1 MQENLNILLFVLIQQ
16 FSLIK
21 YRISVSSAGL
31 VNVFQPT
38 TSTTNILQF

>member
-21 YRISVSSAGL
+21 YRISVSSTDL